1 MTDALRQYISTALWS
16 SADLDGEPI
25 ETNYT
30 ADDIEPISLAR
41 MESDL
46 GKILFIVHK
55 LLPDIDDTD
64 VAHDF
69 WLSRNGHG
77 SGFFDGFKQYGRYC
91 DVLQEIA
98 HLFGEQS
105 LVPTGGNHLTIYE

>member
-16 SADLDGEPI
+16 STDLNGEPL

-30 ADDIEPISLAR
+30 ADDIGPISLAR
-41 MESDL
+41 MGSDL
-46 GKILFIVHK
+46 NKILSIVHK

-77 SGFFDGFKQYGRYC
+77 SGFFDRFKQYDRYC

-105 LVPTGGNHLTIYE
+105 LVLTDDNYLTVYE